1 MIPALPSSF
10 TNYIRDAI
18 ERAGE
23 MVTFTPV
30 ATGVPVSFKASVQ
43 SPVEAGLTQDAQQQ
57 GFVVFISAKVLSTA
71 PLQFDRLYF
80 RGSSRALE
88 ADAAAISL
96 GDETIAWQCRVTG

>member
-1 MIPALPSSF
+1 MIPSLPANF
-10 TNYIRDAI
+10 TDYISATID
-18 ERAGE
+18 RAGE

-57 GFVVFISAKVLSTA
+57 GFVVFISAKTLPTQ
-71 PLQFDRLYF
+71 PLQFDRIF
-80 RGSSRALE
+80 CRGSSRALE

-96 GDETIAWQCRVTG
+96 GDTTIAWQCRVTG